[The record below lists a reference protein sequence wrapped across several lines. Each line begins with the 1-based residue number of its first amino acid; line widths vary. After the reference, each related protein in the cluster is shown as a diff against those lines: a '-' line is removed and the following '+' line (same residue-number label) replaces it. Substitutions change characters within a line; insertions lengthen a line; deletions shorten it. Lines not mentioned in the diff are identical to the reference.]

1 MSAASEMFGAS
12 APTRSWAI
20 GRSNVVAITAITIV
34 AILEQIRWGTVP
46 DTSWLITVC
55 ERMLAGERIYID
67 LHETNPPFSIWLYM
81 PPVMLAKALGIAPE
95 VLVHAWTYLAVFIG
109 LGLSARIVRRA
120 RFEEAD
126 AMVAIAPVIYA
137 LLILFAGN
145 AFTQR
150 EHIGVAL
157 FLPMLAL
164 MAWRLRSNCE
174 PQSTIPLSLA
184 AGICGSVLL
193 LVKPHYALMVLLPV
207 AFICWRHRSLRP
219 LLAIEHWV
227 IGAICLGYL
236 AAVLLIHPE
245 YVTDVYPTLADT
257 YATVRVFRPIVELY
271 GAAAVFLCLALWLYW
286 PAGRLPALACI
297 ALLAS
302 VAGAITL
309 VWQGKGWAYHAYPA
323 LLCAFLTLA
332 CMSRLPARH
341 LRGKLGQPIRIVVL
355 AFAVWASVA
364 PLRLTQ
370 ATPDELVLVIRAAAP
385 RPTIASISTDISV
398 GHPLSRKVG
407 GYYRSTYP
415 SLWTVRSAER
425 LMEEAE
431 GDAAEAARLKN
442 LRDGFIAQAVGEIE
456 RIKPDLILDSGSNM
470 AVPQLAIHADT
481 GMKRLLRGY
490 RTLYQDTQMTVFI
503 RSDLPPGGEATSHGR

>member
-1 MSAASEMFGAS
+1 
-12 APTRSWAI
+12 
-20 GRSNVVAITAITIV
+20 
-34 AILEQIRWGTVP
+34 
-46 DTSWLITVC
+46 
-55 ERMLAGERIYID
+55 
-67 LHETNPPFSIWLYM
+67 
-81 PPVMLAKALGIAPE
+81 
-95 VLVHAWTYLAVFIG
+95 
-109 LGLSARIVRRA
+109 
-120 RFEEAD
+120 
-126 AMVAIAPVIYA
+126 
-137 LLILFAGN
+137 
-145 AFTQR
+145 
-150 EHIGVAL
+150 
-157 FLPMLAL
+157 
-164 MAWRLRSNCE
+164 
-174 PQSTIPLSLA
+174 
-184 AGICGSVLL
+184 
-193 LVKPHYALMVLLPV
+193 
-207 AFICWRHRSLRP
+207 
-219 LLAIEHWV
+219 V